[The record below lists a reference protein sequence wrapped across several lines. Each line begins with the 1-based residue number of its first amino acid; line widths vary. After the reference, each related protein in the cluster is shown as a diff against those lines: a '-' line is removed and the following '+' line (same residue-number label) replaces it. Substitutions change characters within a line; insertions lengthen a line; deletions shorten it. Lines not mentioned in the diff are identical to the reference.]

1 MPNSQA
7 KASSECVISLERLDP
22 AQHGQLKYAAAFID
36 EHIDEI
42 RLENGKLVIEHHAPD
57 RSERI
62 AAHAE
67 RLIERFSRGDFGFKE
82 HILFRQSGPMPYK
95 GDIIAALVEA
105 KAIKVLEPG
114 LFIFRE
120 PFSSLLR
127 FFDDTFVQRI
137 ADAFGAKEESYPAVI
152 HLSTL
157 DKTNHFT
164 SFPEHLHF
172 LSHLRDDLDVIES
185 FSDSVRAAGGW
196 KADAPLDLN
205 RSMPNPRFA
214 MNPST
219 CYHCYEGLQGEI
231 LEGDGIVA
239 TAVAKCHRYES
250 KNHADFGR
258 LLDFS
263 MREIIFVGKPEF
275 VRENRMKAVE
285 HLKQLAA
292 EWEIDCLIENA
303 NDPFFTNDFQ
313 VKASF
318 QRNQEMKYE
327 MRLTIPSIGKSI
339 ACSSV
344 NFHSTAFGT
353 AFDIKIGK
361 RPATT
366 GCVGFGLERW
376 VFAFLAQFGLDEQ
389 QWPAAFREQYRAWQ
403 AKS

>member
-1 MPNSQA
+1 MSTPQSTL
-7 KASSECVISLERLDP
+7 CVISLDRLDP
-22 AQHGQLKYAAAFID
+22 SQHGQVKYASAFVD
-36 EHIDEI
+36 EHIENI
-42 RLENGKLVIEHHAPD
+42 RMDNGKLFITH
-57 RSERI
+57 RSPAGSQRI
-62 AAHAE
+62 AMHVE
-67 RLIERFSRGDFGFKE
+67 KLIDRFSRGDFGFKE
-82 HILFRQSGPMPYK
+82 HVLYERRGPMPYS
-95 GDIIAALVEA
+95 GDIIAELVET
-105 KAIKVLEPG
+105 KTIKVLEPG

-127 FFDDTFVQRI
+127 FFDDTFVKRI
-137 ADAFGAKEESYPAVI
+137 ADAFGAKEETYPAVI

-172 LSHLRDDLDVIES
+172 LTHLRDDLDVIES
-185 FSDSVRAAGGW
+185 FSESIRKAGGW
-196 KADAPLDLN
+196 KAEQPLDLN
-205 RSMPNPRFA
+205 RNMPKPRFA

-219 CYHCYEGLQGEI
+219 CYHCYEGLQGETI
-231 LEGDGIVA
+231 EGDGIVV

-275 VRENRMKAVE
+275 VRENRLKAVE
-285 HLKQLAA
+285 HLKQLAE
-292 EWEIDCLIENA
+292 EWELDCLIENA

-327 MRLTIPSIGKSI
+327 MRLTIPHIGKSI

-344 NFHSTAFGT
+344 NFHSTAFGS
-353 AFDIKIGK
+353 AFEIKTGK

-376 VFAFLAQFGLDEQ
+376 VFAFLAQFGLNEDG
-389 QWPAAFREQYRAWQ
+389 WPAAFREQYRAWQ
-403 AKS
+403 IQSR

>member
-1 MPNSQA
+1 MNA
-7 KASSECVISLERLDP
+7 DNATTCVISLERLDP
-22 AQHGQLKYAAAFID
+22 NQHGQLKYASAFVS
-36 EHIDEI
+36 EHIDDI
-42 RLENGKLVIEHHAPD
+42 RLEGGTVTITHHDPEGG
-57 RSERI
+57 ERI
-62 AAHAE
+62 VAGVE
-67 RLIERFSRGDFGFKE
+67 RLIERFSKGDFGFKE
-82 HILFRQSGPMPYK
+82 HILFEHRGVMPYR
-95 GDIIAALVEA
+95 GDIIADLVAA
-105 KAIKVLEPG
+105 KTIKVLEPG

-137 ADAFGAKEESYPAVI
+137 AQAFGAKEESYPAVI

-185 FSDSVRAAGGW
+185 FSDSIRAAGGW

-205 RSMPNPRFA
+205 RNMPKPRFA

-219 CYHCYEGLQGEI
+219 CYHCYEGLQGET
-231 LEGDGIVA
+231 LEGDGLVA

-250 KNHADFGR
+250 KNHTDFGR

-275 VRENRMKAVE
+275 VRENRLKAVE
-285 HLKQLAA
+285 HLKQLAV

-327 MRLTIPSIGKSI
+327 MRLTIPHIGKSI

-353 AFDIKIGK
+353 AFDIRMGK

-376 VFAFLAQFGLDEQ
+376 VFAFLAQFGLAEEG
-389 QWPAAFREQYRAWQ
+389 WPAAFREQYRAWQ
-403 AKS
+403 TKSR